1 MGLIGRLLAAP
12 GFGQMAVSE
21 GWSGQ
26 PAGGTPCGRP
36 DGSAPSTGS
45 PSRGLAPFGWAAC
58 SHELAPVQRV
68 LGEQRERA
76 ASTSPWPAPAWR
88 RPAATRTQPRGGAG
102 HGSQPRADW
111 WRRLRPMGA
120 PHGPRVGPR
129 TRMGP
134 EPPGASA
141 LASDSEGRDRKA
153 CRWPAR
159 HNRSDRPAGACA
171 SQGRRPRPWPVQV
184 GMTDRDPSRP
194 TVHTTRIQVVT
205 HDRGP
210 IPRGRAG
217 QARRSRTGP
226 GRDEASNS
234 DKGRLQ

>member
-1 MGLIGRLLAAP
+1 MRGAGASLADEDACSRASQSR
-12 GFGQMAVSE
+12 GFPPCTSPAAWRDRE
-21 GWSGQ
+21 G
-26 PAGGTPCGRP
+26 P
-36 DGSAPSTGS
+36 DP

-217 QARRSRTGP
+217 QARRSRTS
-226 GRDEASNS
+226 DS